1 LFSSFVLLLRNGNLF
16 CLLVASA
23 KKICTTEYQSDP
35 ASSTSEPGTFESVG
49 QLRSFSEKPSSDDDD
64 VEKPPH
70 ISHDPLSQ
78 THPLNPPLPLSLV
91 SSSFPPHNLL
101 PIQHTA
107 QSLPPPR
114 LILLLTN
121 EIFNSDKMNWIE

>member
-1 LFSSFVLLLRNGNLF
+1 LFSSFVLLLRNENLF

-64 VEKPPH
+64 VEKPPTSLTTPFPKPTH
-70 ISHDPLSQ
+70 WIPPPSLSRLCRHHSPPQPSPDPA
-78 THPLNPPLPLSLV
+78 HGAIAAPPL
-91 SSSFPPHNLL
+91 
-101 PIQHTA
+101 
-107 QSLPPPR
+107 